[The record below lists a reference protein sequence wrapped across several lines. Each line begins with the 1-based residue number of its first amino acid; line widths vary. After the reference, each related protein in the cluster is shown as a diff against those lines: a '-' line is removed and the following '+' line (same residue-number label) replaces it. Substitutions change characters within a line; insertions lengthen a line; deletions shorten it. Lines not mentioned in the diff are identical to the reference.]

1 MSTDVSK
8 FFSLAFFVLLF
19 SGTASAQPQPGRAV
33 QISAGYGMSYPND
46 FDDLMGSGFYAQ
58 GEYAMAL
65 TSWFGIRPYAGVIVV
80 SGKDNSGQ
88 GLLESRIKSN
98 AFMLGAKARFV
109 VPIPWVAP
117 FLEAGL
123 GVSLGSFETN
133 TLLYDKQADG
143 FVGHIPASLGLALG
157 RNRNFEIAF
166 TYYYHPS
173 VEQMVGAAAF
183 GITLP
188 IGK

>member
-1 MSTDVSK
+1 MSTDVSR
-8 FFSLAFFVLLF
+8 FISWALFVLLF

-33 QISAGYGMSYPND
+33 QISAGYGMSYTYD

-109 VPIPWVAP
+109 LPIPWVAP

-123 GVSLGSFETN
+123 GVSLGSFETY
-133 TLLYDKQADG
+133 TLLHDKQADG
-143 FVGHIPASLGLALG
+143 FVGHIPASLGLSLG